1 MGLYFN
7 WISKF
12 AILQKG
18 RTRKCSIVQE
28 GDEDDEDEAEC
39 DESSLNRR
47 GSRSEGRINL
57 AVQDRLSLEVAERLK
72 KDQVVITKK
81 KEDEVTLNKVT
92 VKVIDGIGGIKI
104 IKNNT
109 DSSKEKFLGMA
120 GGGNRTKEVR
130 SASVDKIVKT
140 SRKEGDIIHT
150 KILTESS
157 TIHIPVSGTIISGN
171 QIIPKYKTMPSPTR
185 PNALI
190 SGANNSL
197 KEIFEEGDAGSCG
210 SDNSNT
216 NTPKPIIRNSHLNQ
230 SPVAGSVAGASDR
243 SHHRRTKFQKSRTT
257 SCSSSDAS
265 DDDNAE
271 NRKKRANKIID
282 SASAK
287 QFTQRR
293 DSHDDSSDSQDPG
306 TACSGN
312 GTAATASSLIL
323 RCSNGSTTTT
333 NSTNNNQNRNE
344 TRGKSSSN
352 SQDLSYRRHRAGR
365 RRPVETRLRESQSL
379 NRITEVQE
387 CELQAANNQNQAE
400 KVDKSKDEEGAG
412 REEAIASKVEHLNNK
427 NTDNNNILKAVEVPV
442 LVVDSKV
449 CKNHTNIKTKSFSA
463 RILQNLNFKKTSSD
477 GTVPS
482 GKLSKSNRNP
492 SNNLDVPLL
501 KLNNSKNQQPLV
513 NEGSTKKIKILGR
526 YFQVSLSCSC
536 LRMFEINLSLIFRS
550 TKRSVSHCLAYF
562 NVVVVPEMH
571 EA

>member
-1 MGLYFN
+1 M
-7 WISKF
+7 
-12 AILQKG
+12 
-18 RTRKCSIVQE
+18 
-28 GDEDDEDEAEC
+28 
-39 DESSLNRR
+39 NRR

-72 KDQVVITKK
+72 KEQVVVNLTKK

-92 VKVIDGIGGIKI
+92 VKVMDGISGIKI

-130 SASVDKIVKT
+130 SASVDKIIKT
-140 SRKEGDIIHT
+140 SRKEGDVIHT

-157 TIHIPVSGTIISGN
+157 TLHIPVSGTIISGN

-185 PNALI
+185 PNALLSSSSN
-190 SGANNSL
+190 SGANNCL

-216 NTPKPIIRNSHLNQ
+216 NTPKPIIRNSHLNS
-230 SPVAGSVAGASDR
+230 SPVAGSVAGGASDR

-312 GTAATASSLIL
+312 GTAATGSSLIL

-387 CELQAANNQNQAE
+387 CEQQAANNQNQAE

-412 REEAIASKVEHLNNK
+412 REDAIASKVEHLNNK
-427 NTDNNNILKAVEVPV
+427 NTDNNNILKAVEAPPAIVM
-442 LVVDSKV
+442 VDSKV

-477 GTVPS
+477 GTTVSS

-492 SNNLDVPLL
+492 SNQLDVPLL

-526 YFQVSLSCSC
+526 YFQVRLNGIC
-536 LRMFEINLSLIFRS
+536 LRNF
-550 TKRSVSHCLAYF
+550 
-562 NVVVVPEMH
+562 
-571 EA
+571 